1 MSVENTQLF
10 EAIAQIAKQN
20 LLTEAE
26 TKELFE
32 NAVKKAFHT
41 KYDPNADLELTI
53 DPLSGKVTLINK
65 SKYVVEDEDY
75 TEEYRAIEIP
85 LAEAIKIKAD
95 AQVGDEVAEEVEISV
110 LSKPIIQSI
119 RQMLTQSVREKK
131 KQAIFA
137 KHKSLVGEMITVT
150 VATMAPAYS
159 IFTLEDGTTAFMP
172 AKLRNPNIK
181 LSVGQKTQ
189 VLVEEVLEDSK
200 DAQIV
205 VSNGSKEVV
214 KRVLEFEVP
223 EVQDGTVEIVN
234 ISRQPGFRSKVAV
247 RATNPSIDPVGAI
260 IGAQGSRI
268 NAIVEK
274 LQGEK
279 IDVILWSAD
288 ENEFVANA
296 LAPARIVSVIDKTAN
311 DGEVVRAHKLAIAPN
326 KHQTLAI
333 GKQGANVRLAVE
345 LTNIRIDV
353 ISVDEARARGIEF
366 EFNVGLSPE
375 QLAQIEN
382 GERPSF
388 GARGPRRAPAQ
399 SFQAPSFNNNVM
411 EQAIESFTESIEEQE
426 TTESHEQYDIDEDMF
441 SEEQLRQMEADF
453 EFDEELEEIESEED
467 AQF

>member
-279 IDVILWSAD
+279 IDVIL
-288 ENEFVANA
+288 
-296 LAPARIVSVIDKTAN
+296 
-311 DGEVVRAHKLAIAPN
+311 
-326 KHQTLAI
+326 
-333 GKQGANVRLAVE
+333 
-345 LTNIRIDV
+345 
-353 ISVDEARARGIEF
+353 
-366 EFNVGLSPE
+366 
-375 QLAQIEN
+375 
-382 GERPSF
+382 
-388 GARGPRRAPAQ
+388 
-399 SFQAPSFNNNVM
+399 
-411 EQAIESFTESIEEQE
+411 
-426 TTESHEQYDIDEDMF
+426 
-441 SEEQLRQMEADF
+441 
-453 EFDEELEEIESEED
+453 
-467 AQF
+467 